1 MKTFENIEKACM
13 YLGLICLVI
22 MVFFMASEMS
32 TRIGIPHLFR
42 DSYALV
48 GFMMVGITYLGLSYI
63 QKDDGHLKMT
73 LLLLK
78 LDEKKSNSVKILYN
92 LIEIAILIL
101 LVTQT
106 VDGTWK
112 AYVLGDTTTEP
123 GAYLNWYIRAM
134 VPLGLSVLC
143 VRIIIETVQLFAGIL
158 SKSANPLNGESAN

>member
-1 MKTFENIEKACM
+1 MKTFENIERAFM
-13 YLGLICLVI
+13 YFSLMCLVI

-32 TRIGIPHLFR
+32 TRVGITHLFR

-78 LDEKKSNSVKILYN
+78 LNEKNSNSVKIFYN
-92 LIEIAILIL
+92 FIEIAILIL
-101 LVTQT
+101 LITQT
-106 VDGTWK
+106 ADGTWR

-134 VPLGLSVLC
+134 VPLGLSVFC
-143 VRIIIETVQLFAGIL
+143 ARIIIETVQLFAGIFQ
-158 SKSANPLNGESAN
+158 KSANSLNRKNAH